1 MSGKLVNS
9 LAQQLHWFSM
19 GGASRL
25 RNLYYRLLGVRIQ
38 GYVWLRSIRIPRRW
52 EDITLQ
58 KCALDHGVVLLC
70 SGEQRANKIVIRR
83 GAYINRYTMLDAHM
97 SIEVGC
103 DVMIGPFCFITDGDH
118 GMTRGQLVGHQPMNA
133 SPVVIGDGAWL
144 GANVIVLKG
153 VKIGAGA
160 IVGAGSVVTR
170 DVNENE
176 IVAGVP
182 ARAIGVRK

>member
-1 MSGKLVNS
+1 MRKLVNT
-9 LAQQLHWFSM
+9 LAQQVHRLAL
-19 GGASRL
+19 GVGSRL
-25 RNLYYRLLGVRIQ
+25 RNLYYRLLGVNIQ
-38 GYVWLRSIRIPRRW
+38 GYVWLRSIRVPRQW
-52 EDITLQ
+52 EDITLER
-58 KCALDHGVVLLC
+58 KCTLDHGVVLLC
-70 SGEQRANKIVIRR
+70 SGERRSSKIVIRR
-83 GAYINRYTMLDAHM
+83 GAYINRYTMFDAHM

-118 GMTRGQLVGHQPMNA
+118 GMTRGELVGRQPMKA

-182 ARAIGVRK
+182 ARQIGSR